1 MFMNVFAPNFTVNI
15 AGIKIIAPIIYEW
28 ATMIFLIIASIL
40 LTRKMSTRNPSKI
53 QTLIE
58 MLYSFLEG
66 LVVDNVGEEYSNFI
80 PVLGTMFMMLFILDT
95 SGMLGFSEATSNLS
109 VTAGF
114 TIITFCIMHGN
125 AIKKNGVKEYFK
137 GYARPYVPMIL
148 LNLMELFILPLSL
161 CLRLFGNMLAA
172 AIVVW
177 LVYSGLNSLNWAC
190 QLVIPIPVHLFFDAF
205 DGIIQTIIFVMLTV
219 MYMKLQAEH

>member
-1 MFMNVFAPNFTVNI
+1 MNVFAPNFTVNI

-58 MLYSFLEG
+58 MLSSFLEG

-172 AIVVW
+172 AIVVG

>member
-1 MFMNVFAPNFTVNI
+1 MNVFAPNFTVNI

-28 ATMIFLIIASIL
+28 ATMIVLIVASIL
-40 LTRKMSTRNPSKI
+40 LTRKMSTRKPSKI
-53 QTLIE
+53 QTMIE
-58 MLYSFLEG
+58 MLYAFLEG
-66 LVVDNVGEEYSNFI
+66 LVVDNVGEEYSNFVPI
-80 PVLGTMFMMLFILDT
+80 LGTMFMMLFILDT

-137 GYARPYVPMIL
+137 GYARPYIPMIL
-148 LNLMELFILPLSL
+148 LNVMELFILPLSL

-172 AIVVW
+172 AIVVG
-177 LVYSGLNSLNWAC
+177 LVYSGLNSINWAC
-190 QLVIPIPVHLFFDAF
+190 QLVLPIPVHLFFDAF
-205 DGIIQTIIFVMLTV
+205 DGVIQTIIFVMLTV

>member
-1 MFMNVFAPNFTVNI
+1 MNVFAPNFTVNI

-137 GYARPYVPMIL
+137 GYARPYIPMIL

-172 AIVVW
+172 AIVVG

>member
-1 MFMNVFAPNFTVNI
+1 MNVFAPNFSVNI

-172 AIVVW
+172 AIVVG

>member
-1 MFMNVFAPNFTVNI
+1 MNVFAPNFTVNI

-58 MLYSFLEG
+58 MLYSFIEG
-66 LVVDNVGEEYSNFI
+66 LIVYNVGEEYSNFI
-80 PVLGTMFMMLFILDT
+80 PVLGTMFMLLFILDT

-172 AIVVW
+172 AIVVG

>member
-1 MFMNVFAPNFTVNI
+1 MNVFAPNFTVNI

-172 AIVVW
+172 AIVVG

-205 DGIIQTIIFVMLTV
+205 YGIIQTIIFVMLTV

>member
-1 MFMNVFAPNFTVNI
+1 MNVFAPNFTVNI

-40 LTRKMSTRNPSKI
+40 LTRKMSTRNPSKM

-172 AIVVW
+172 AIVVG

>member
-1 MFMNVFAPNFTVNI
+1 MNVFAPNFTVNI

-172 AIVVW
+172 AIVVG

-205 DGIIQTIIFVMLTV
+205 DGIIQTVIFVMLTV

>member
-1 MFMNVFAPNFTVNI
+1 MNVFAPNFTVNI

-80 PVLGTMFMMLFILDT
+80 PVLGTMFMMLFILYT

-172 AIVVW
+172 AIVVG

>member
-1 MFMNVFAPNFTVNI
+1 MNVFAPNFTVNI

-172 AIVVW
+172 AIVVG

>member
-1 MFMNVFAPNFTVNI
+1 M
-15 AGIKIIAPIIYEW
+15 E
-28 ATMIFLIIASIL
+28 
-40 LTRKMSTRNPSKI
+40 
-53 QTLIE
+53 
-58 MLYSFLEG
+58 
-66 LVVDNVGEEYSNFI
+66 
-80 PVLGTMFMMLFILDT
+80 
-95 SGMLGFSEATSNLS
+95 
-109 VTAGF
+109 
-114 TIITFCIMHGN
+114 
-125 AIKKNGVKEYFK
+125 

-172 AIVVW
+172 AIVVG

>member
-1 MFMNVFAPNFTVNI
+1 MNVFAPNFTVNI
-15 AGIKIIAPIIYEW
+15 AGIKIIAPSIYEW
-28 ATMIFLIIASIL
+28 ATMVFLIIASIL
-40 LTRKMSTRNPSKI
+40 LTRKMSTRKPSKI

-172 AIVVW
+172 AIVVG

>member
-1 MFMNVFAPNFTVNI
+1 MNVFAPNFTVNI

-172 AIVVW
+172 AIVVG

-205 DGIIQTIIFVMLTV
+205 DGIIQTIILHV
-219 MYMKLQAEH
+219 

>member
-1 MFMNVFAPNFTVNI
+1 MDVFAPNFTVDI

-28 ATMIFLIIASIL
+28 ATMVFLIIASIL
-40 LTRKMSTRNPSKI
+40 LTRKMSTRKPSKI

-66 LVVDNVGEEYSNFI
+66 LVVDNVGEEYSNFV

-172 AIVVW
+172 AIVVG
-177 LVYSGLNSLNWAC
+177 LVYSGLNSINWAC

>member
-1 MFMNVFAPNFTVNI
+1 MNVFAPNFTGNI

-172 AIVVW
+172 AIVVG

>member
-1 MFMNVFAPNFTVNI
+1 MNVFAHNFTVNI

-172 AIVVW
+172 AIVVG

>member
-1 MFMNVFAPNFTVNI
+1 MNVFAPNFTVNI

-66 LVVDNVGEEYSNFI
+66 RVVDNVGEEYSNFI

-172 AIVVW
+172 AIVVG

>member
-1 MFMNVFAPNFTVNI
+1 MNVFAPNFTVNI

-28 ATMIFLIIASIL
+28 VTMIFLIIASIL

-172 AIVVW
+172 AIVVG

>member
-1 MFMNVFAPNFTVNI
+1 MNVFAPNFTVNI

-66 LVVDNVGEEYSNFI
+66 LVVGNVGEEYSNFI

-172 AIVVW
+172 AIVVG

>member
-1 MFMNVFAPNFTVNI
+1 MNVFAPNFTVTI

-172 AIVVW
+172 AIVVG

>member
-1 MFMNVFAPNFTVNI
+1 MNVFAPNFTVNI

-66 LVVDNVGEEYSNFI
+66 IVVDNVGEEYSNFI

-172 AIVVW
+172 AIVVG

>member
-1 MFMNVFAPNFTVNI
+1 
-15 AGIKIIAPIIYEW
+15 
-28 ATMIFLIIASIL
+28 
-40 LTRKMSTRNPSKI
+40 MSTRNPSKI

-172 AIVVW
+172 AIVVG

>member
-1 MFMNVFAPNFTVNI
+1 MNVFAPNFTVNI
-15 AGIKIIAPIIYEW
+15 TEIKIIAPIIYEW

-172 AIVVW
+172 AIVVG

>member
-1 MFMNVFAPNFTVNI
+1 MNVFAPNFTVNI

-66 LVVDNVGEEYSNFI
+66 LGVDNVGEEYSNFI

-172 AIVVW
+172 AIVVG

>member
-1 MFMNVFAPNFTVNI
+1 MNVFAPNFTVNI

-137 GYARPYVPMIL
+137 VYARPYVPMIL

-172 AIVVW
+172 AIVVG

>member
-1 MFMNVFAPNFTVNI
+1 MNVFAPNFTVNM

-172 AIVVW
+172 AIVVG

>member
-1 MFMNVFAPNFTVNI
+1 MNVFAPNFTVNI

-137 GYARPYVPMIL
+137 GYDRPYVPMIL

-172 AIVVW
+172 AIVVG

>member
-1 MFMNVFAPNFTVNI
+1 MNVFAPNFTVNI

-114 TIITFCIMHGN
+114 TIITFCIMHGR
-125 AIKKNGVKEYFK
+125 I
-137 GYARPYVPMIL
+137 
-148 LNLMELFILPLSL
+148 
-161 CLRLFGNMLAA
+161 C
-172 AIVVW
+172 
-177 LVYSGLNSLNWAC
+177 
-190 QLVIPIPVHLFFDAF
+190 
-205 DGIIQTIIFVMLTV
+205 
-219 MYMKLQAEH
+219 

>member
-1 MFMNVFAPNFTVNI
+1 MNVFAPNFTVNI

-172 AIVVW
+172 AIVVG
-177 LVYSGLNSLNWAC
+177 LVYSGLNSLNWAR

>member
-1 MFMNVFAPNFTVNI
+1 MNVFAPNFTVNI

-137 GYARPYVPMIL
+137 GYARPYVPMML

-172 AIVVW
+172 AIVVG

>member
-1 MFMNVFAPNFTVNI
+1 MNVFAPNFTVNI
-15 AGIKIIAPIIYEW
+15 AGIKIIAHIIYEW

-172 AIVVW
+172 AIVVG

>member
-1 MFMNVFAPNFTVNI
+1 MNVFAPNFTVNI

-40 LTRKMSTRNPSKI
+40 LTRKMSTRNPGKI

-172 AIVVW
+172 AIVVG

>member
-1 MFMNVFAPNFTVNI
+1 MNVFAPNFTVNI

-95 SGMLGFSEATSNLS
+95 SGMLGFKCNSRVYNNYFLY
-109 VTAGF
+109 
-114 TIITFCIMHGN
+114 N
-125 AIKKNGVKEYFK
+125 AWKCYQKKWGK
-137 GYARPYVPMIL
+137 R
-148 LNLMELFILPLSL
+148 
-161 CLRLFGNMLAA
+161 
-172 AIVVW
+172 
-177 LVYSGLNSLNWAC
+177 
-190 QLVIPIPVHLFFDAF
+190 
-205 DGIIQTIIFVMLTV
+205 IF
-219 MYMKLQAEH
+219 

>member
-1 MFMNVFAPNFTVNI
+1 MNVFAPNFTVNI

-53 QTLIE
+53 KTLIE

-172 AIVVW
+172 AIVVG

>member
-1 MFMNVFAPNFTVNI
+1 MNI

-172 AIVVW
+172 AIVVG

>member
-1 MFMNVFAPNFTVNI
+1 MNVFAPNFTVNI

-58 MLYSFLEG
+58 MLYSFLEV

-172 AIVVW
+172 AIVVG